1 MGPAPV
7 MASGGVEMES
17 DKDETIVSLKKFR
30 ENFKV
35 VVREV
40 LQAARSH
47 DSSLLS
53 VYRTDL
59 LIELTL
65 TTHNFIT
72 RFVCMSN

>member
-35 VVREV
+35 VVPRYSRRRDHTIAPSYLCTE
-40 LQAARSH
+40 QIY
-47 DSSLLS
+47 LLS
-53 VYRTDL
+53 SRL
-59 LIELTL
+59 LLHL
-65 TTHNFIT
+65 IT
-72 RFVCMSN
+72 